1 MQETPHSSS
10 PQPSALQPQHL
21 SSRAYTGRDKA
32 AALRELYGRELMRV
46 DLCAYDGS
54 ERQELEFAA
63 TVVPLAEGVVYA
75 HCQNTPARMIR
86 SAELMWD
93 GADDIYLTCAQA
105 GAVVRTAEGFFEIP
119 AGGFALMSKAR
130 AHDAITPDGGPTA
143 CIQVSHAALARLVP
157 RLEEAPMR
165 VLPVGMPGAVLALG
179 YAQLLAQQPLM
190 PAALRREATT
200 HLHELLAG
208 VIRPVA
214 PAALPPEQ
222 VAVDVSRLA
231 LIERDILSRIDQPQL
246 SLAQVARV
254 HHLTPR
260 QVQRLFAR
268 KGTCFSDFVSGAR
281 LDRAHAM
288 LADPGQRHRRVLE
301 IALDSG
307 FDDVSAFSRA
317 FRRHF
322 GLTPSD
328 VRGLAF
334 GATG

>member
-1 MQETPHSSS
+1 MHKSTDA
-10 PQPSALQPQHL
+10 SAAHTSAPAPFHL
-21 SSRAYTGRDKA
+21 SSRTYSGRDKV

-46 DLCAYDGS
+46 DLCAYEGA
-54 ERQELEFAA
+54 ERQELEFSAS
-63 TVVPLAEGVVYA
+63 VVPVAEGVVYA
-75 HCQNTPARMIR
+75 RCQNTPARMIR
-86 SAELMWD
+86 SAELMRD

-105 GAVVRTAEGFFEIP
+105 GAIVRTAEGCFEIP

-130 AHDAITPDGGPTA
+130 AHDAITPHGGPTS
-143 CIQVSHAALARLVP
+143 CIQVPRADLARLVP

-165 VLPVGMPGAVLALG
+165 VLPVGMPGAALALG
-179 YAQLLAQQPLM
+179 YAQLLAQQPVI
-190 PAALRREATT
+190 PAALRSEAAA
-200 HLHELLAG
+200 HLRDLLAG
-208 VIRPVA
+208 IIHPAV

-246 SLAQVARV
+246 SLALIARL

-268 KGTCFSDFVSGAR
+268 KGTCFSDFLSSAR
-281 LDRAHAM
+281 LNRAHAM
-288 LADPGQRHRRVLE
+288 LADPGQRSRRVLE

-322 GLTPSD
+322 GLTPSE
-328 VRGLAF
+328 VRSLAF
-334 GATG
+334 GVTD